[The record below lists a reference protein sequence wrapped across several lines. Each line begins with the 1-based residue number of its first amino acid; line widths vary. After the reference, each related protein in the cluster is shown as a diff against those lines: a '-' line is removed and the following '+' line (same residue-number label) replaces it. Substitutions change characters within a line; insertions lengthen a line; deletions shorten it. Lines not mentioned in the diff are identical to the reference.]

1 MIDNPLT
8 PLTMNSSPSI
18 SNYENLGL
26 YLTSSQTS
34 KSASERNGRAIR
46 RVFRK
51 PTPTPITTL
60 DWNVEECNIQLRNE
74 NGSVREVSGYLVCR
88 DEISKR
94 FVNMESVQ
102 RFISQN

>member
-1 MIDNPLT
+1 
-8 PLTMNSSPSI
+8 MNSSPSI

-34 KSASERNGRAIR
+34 KSASERNGRAVR

-51 PTPTPITTL
+51 PTSQPVEA
-60 DWNVEECNIQLRNE
+60 WNVEECTIQLRSE
-74 NGSVREVSGYLVCR
+74 NGSVREVSGFSVSR
-88 DEISKR
+88 GEIQKR
-94 FVNMESVQ
+94 FVNIESVQ

>member
-1 MIDNPLT
+1 MINPLT
-8 PLTMNSSPSI
+8 QKDMNSSPSI

-51 PTPTPITTL
+51 TKPVVEA
-60 DWNVEECNIQLRNE
+60 WNVEECNIQLRSE

-88 DEISKR
+88 GEVTKR

>member
-1 MIDNPLT
+1 MS
-8 PLTMNSSPSI
+8 SSPSI

-26 YLTSSQTS
+26 YLTTNSTS
-34 KSASERNGRAIR
+34 KSASDRNGRAIR

-51 PTPTPITTL
+51 PASKPAEA
-60 DWNVEECNIQLRNE
+60 WNVEECNIQLRNE
-74 NGSVREVSGYLVCR
+74 NGSVREVSGYVVR
-88 DEISKR
+88 RGEVTKR